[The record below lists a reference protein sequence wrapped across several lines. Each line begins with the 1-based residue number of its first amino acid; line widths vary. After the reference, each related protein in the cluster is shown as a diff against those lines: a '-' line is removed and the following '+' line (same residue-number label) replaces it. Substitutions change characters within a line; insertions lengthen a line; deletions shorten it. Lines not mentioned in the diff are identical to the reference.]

1 MASPKLT
8 LYADAKFTSPYAMS
22 AFVTLREKGLP
33 FEIRTLDLAAG
44 ENHAT
49 GYAKLS
55 LTRRVPT
62 LVDGDFT
69 LSESSAI
76 SEYLEERFPA
86 PQYPA
91 VYPADVRVRARARQ
105 VQAWIRSDFMPI
117 RMERSTEWVF
127 IKPTTKPLSPEAKA
141 SAEKLFAIA
150 DALVPADAGNL
161 FGNWCIA
168 DTDLAMMLNRLAI
181 NGDAVP
187 GKLADY
193 AQRQWERP
201 SVQLWVGQDRGT
213 A

>member
-1 MASPKLT
+1 
-8 LYADAKFTSPYAMS
+8 
-22 AFVTLREKGLP
+22 
-33 FEIRTLDLAAG
+33 
-44 ENHAT
+44 
-49 GYAKLS
+49 
-55 LTRRVPT
+55 
-62 LVDGDFT
+62 
-69 LSESSAI
+69 
-76 SEYLEERFPA
+76 
-86 PQYPA
+86 
-91 VYPADVRVRARARQ
+91 
-105 VQAWIRSDFMPI
+105 
-117 RMERSTEWVF
+117 VF